1 MCLLWMSRKN
11 TVDISK
17 APCVIAIVHF
27 DWFFVG
33 FLSTLFKAVVVVGDR
48 LHIHISKLFSQG
60 STISK

>member
-1 MCLLWMSRKN
+1 MLCMDVKKKN

-33 FLSTLFKAVVVVGDR
+33 FLSTLFKAVVVVGDPR
-48 LHIHISKLFSQG
+48 TYTYIKVVFSGFHHQ
-60 STISK
+60 